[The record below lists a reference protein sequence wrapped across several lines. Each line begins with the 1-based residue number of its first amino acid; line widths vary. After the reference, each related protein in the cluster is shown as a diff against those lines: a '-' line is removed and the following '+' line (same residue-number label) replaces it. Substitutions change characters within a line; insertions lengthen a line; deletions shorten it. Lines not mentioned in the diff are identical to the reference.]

1 MATSSK
7 KAKQKPAKKA
17 AVKKAPA
24 KKAPAKKAAKAIA
37 KKSPGKVSSTRT
49 VPKASLT
56 SLLTKAKKW
65 KIYIEGAAFFP
76 TNSADGYVDLYQSGR
91 HSGVQD
97 GHLMTALPL
106 PVGAKLLSISVHYT
120 NSTTDSKWAV
130 FLREHQDRHSPSG
143 EIEMSF
149 INLPNT
155 SFPPDNYLTVTDTS
169 FPDSGVIQDKFMHYI
184 SVPTG
189 DWGAGGKVTV
199 RGVSLTY
206 RY

>member
-7 KAKQKPAKKA
+7 KSKKTPAKKA

-24 KKAPAKKAAKAIA
+24 KKAVKAIA
-37 KKSPGKVSSTRT
+37 KKTPGKVSSSRVLTK
-49 VPKASLT
+49 PSL
-56 SLLTKAKKW
+56 SSALTKARKW
-65 KIYIEGAAFFP
+65 KIYIESAAFFP
-76 TNSADGYVDLYQSGR
+76 MNSADGYVDLFQAGR
-91 HSGVQD
+91 HSGVPD
-97 GHLMTALPL
+97 GQMMTALPL
-106 PVGAKLLSISVHYT
+106 PVGAKLLSISIHYT
-120 NSTTDSKWAV
+120 NSTTDSKMAV
-130 FLREHQDRHSPSG
+130 FLRKHQDRHSPSG

-169 FPDSGVIQDKFMHYI
+169 FPDSGVIRDKFLHYV
-184 SVPTG
+184 SLPTG

-199 RGVSLTY
+199 RGVSLAY